1 MRFLREC
8 RLGARRAMA
17 LIVAFPFLLAA
28 QWDLGADIDRR
39 LLKGIDHIYNLEF
52 YDADRE
58 FDEVVR
64 LYPDHPA
71 GHFFRAMTQ
80 WWRILSNF
88 EDESQ
93 DGRFYAMLED
103 VIVMCEKR
111 LEKDPSDVTA
121 LFFKGGA
128 LGFRGRL
135 RATRG
140 NWIGAASDG
149 LAALPVVRRAHELD
163 STNYDVLLGIGI
175 YNYYADIVPQEYPIV
190 KPFMVFLP
198 SADRAKGLEQL
209 HQAAEKSKY
218 ARTEATYFLV
228 QNYYL
233 YEKQNHTAA
242 ALAAALSRKYP
253 KNPLFLRY
261 HGRCLVAL
269 GRWDEALPIF
279 TRVLEMVAKNQA
291 GFGPKDAREAHYYK
305 GKHAFIMGSYA
316 DALEHFRESERLSYV
331 VDAGSESGFLSMSVL
346 HLGMIYDLTGRRQDA
361 VASYR
366 RVLKMKEYENT
377 HRDARKFLE
386 TPYKESKQ

>member
-8 RLGARRAMA
+8 RRGARRAIP
-17 LIVAFPFLLAA
+17 LIVAFPLSLAA

-52 YDADRE
+52 YDADRQ

-64 LYPDHPA
+64 LRPDHPA
-71 GHFFRAMTQ
+71 GYFFSAMTQ

-93 DGRFYAMLED
+93 DRRFYAMLED
-103 VIVMCEKR
+103 VIGMCEKR
-111 LEKDPSDVTA
+111 LERDPSDITA

-140 NWIGAASDG
+140 NWPGAASDG
-149 LAALPVVRRAHELD
+149 LAALPIVRRAHALD

-175 YNYYADIVPQEYPIV
+175 YNYYAEIVPKEYPIV

-198 SADRAKGLEQL
+198 SGDRVKGLEQL
-209 HQAAEKSKY
+209 HHAAERSKY

-233 YEKQNHTAA
+233 YEKQNDTAA
-242 ALAAALSRKYP
+242 ALAGVLSRKYP
-253 KNPLFLRY
+253 RNPLFLRY
-261 HGRCLVAL
+261 HGRCLVGL
-269 GRWDEALPIF
+269 GRWEEAVPIF
-279 TRVLEMVAKNQA
+279 TRVLEMFKNGQV
-291 GFGPKDAREAHYYK
+291 GFGPKDAREAHYYR
-305 GKHAFIMGSYA
+305 GKYAFIRGWHA
-316 DALEHFRESERLSYV
+316 DALEHFREAERLSYA
-331 VDAGSESGFLSMSVL
+331 VDAGEESGFLSMSVL
-346 HLGMIYDLTGRRQDA
+346 HMGMIYDLTGRRQDA
-361 VASYR
+361 VTSYR
-366 RVLKMKEYENT
+366 RVLAMKEYENT
-377 HRDARKFLE
+377 HRDARRFLGM
-386 TPYKESKQ
+386 PFKGSMQ